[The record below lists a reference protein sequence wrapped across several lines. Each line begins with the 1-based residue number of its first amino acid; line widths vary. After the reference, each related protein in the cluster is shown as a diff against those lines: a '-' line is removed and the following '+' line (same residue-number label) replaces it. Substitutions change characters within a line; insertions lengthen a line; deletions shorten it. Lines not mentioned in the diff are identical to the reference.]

1 VPSEQRSAHADHD
14 RQIPPT
20 GAPPPVSS
28 FGWNVREPSQ
38 LDTIRFYDYSFDPGG
53 SGIISR
59 TWAFGDGTTSNDIE
73 PEHRFH
79 ADGVY
84 AAVLT
89 VLTRDGRS
97 ATSTAALRVQTHDV
111 SITHVHVPSLCRAG
125 RTVNIVVGVQSAVH
139 DETVEVRVLRNRPR
153 EPDLFEQVA
162 RTTGVVPAD
171 PARRPTLLALPVT
184 FSADH
189 AAAGSAT
196 LKTVV
201 SIVGARDA
209 RPDDNTA
216 LTTTTV
222 TG

>member
-1 VPSEQRSAHADHD
+1 VPSGQRRAHAEHD
-14 RQIPPT
+14 RQSPPP
-20 GAPPPVSS
+20 GPPPPVSS

-38 LDTIRFYDYSFDPGG
+38 LDSVRFYDYSFDPGG

-59 TWAFGDGTTSNDIE
+59 AWAFGDGTTSNDME
-73 PEHRFH
+73 PEHRFG

-84 AAVLT
+84 TAVLT

-111 SITHVHVPSLCRAG
+111 SIALVQVPPLCRAG
-125 RTVNIVVGVQSAVH
+125 RTVVIVVGVKSAVH
-139 DETVEVRVLRNRPR
+139 DETVEVRVFRNRPR

-162 RTTGVVPAD
+162 RTTGLVPAD
-171 PARRPTLLALPVT
+171 PAGGPTLLALPLT

-222 TG
+222 IG